1 MISRERSWCL
11 IRLGAWVCGACLGVV
26 LLLPVPVHAQAAFDW
41 QQATGVLFRVASP
54 DPAVPGNLLFGTIH
68 VGTLE
73 QLGLDPAKL
82 AAAVHSQHT
91 LVDEADARSPW
102 SRAFDH
108 YRELPPGQV
117 LPDLIGPDAFMQL
130 IVQLPREDSARLER
144 IKPWVA
150 MVKLEAAGVPEAP
163 GVDRIVAGMAR
174 GAGLRNV
181 HLETLED
188 QLAALDCISPD
199 EYAKVL
205 AQRLD
210 DPARIR
216 EETLRALAFYRE
228 GDLPAWLADV
238 EAAHGLDA
246 SAAGIAARSRECLL
260 DQRNA
265 RWSEELDP
273 LLRAGGCFVAVGAI
287 HLVGPNGLLAALSA
301 RGFTV
306 TPQPW

>member
-1 MISRERSWCL
+1 MILRRRAWCL
-11 IRLGAWVCGACLGVV
+11 RRLGAWVSGACLAVGIV
-26 LLLPVPVHAQAAFDW
+26 LPLHAGAQEAFDW
-41 QQATGVLFRVASP
+41 QHANGVLFRVTSP
-54 DPAVPGNLLFGTIH
+54 DPAAPGNLLFGTIH
-68 VGTLE
+68 VGRLE

-82 AAAVHSQHT
+82 ADAVRGHRT
-91 LVDEADARSPW
+91 LVDESGAQAHWPSG
-102 SRAFDH
+102 FDH
-108 YRELPPGQV
+108 YRELPEGRL

-130 IVQLPREDSARLER
+130 IAWLPGEDATRLAR

-150 MVKLEAAGVPEAP
+150 MVKLEAAAIPAGP
-163 GVDRIVAGMAR
+163 GVDRVVAGIAR
-174 GAGLRNV
+174 DAGMSSV

-188 QLAALDCISPD
+188 QLAALDCVPPD

-205 AQRLD
+205 AQRLER
-210 DPARIR
+210 PARIGDEAR
-216 EETLRALAFYRE
+216 RAVAFYRI

-246 SAAGIAARSRECLL
+246 PAAAIAARSRACLL

-265 RWSEELDP
+265 RWTEELDP

-287 HLVGPNGLLAALSA
+287 HLVGSNGLLAALSA